1 MTRRHESELASH
13 GPSLPTF
20 LIILSDGP
28 RTWSAASLPHSLLA
42 FLCGLVL
49 FAAPLAP
56 HLGLAADAPTS
67 PRPNRDLPIGD
78 WLAAGELPT
87 ALRIADEL
95 DDPAEKSQILAEI
108 HADQLRRGDAEGA
121 AATARRMPLRE
132 ERGRLGAAGSRER
145 SRQGGASVADF
156 TDLIDLITST
166 VSPDSWDTVGGAGS
180 IKPYVS
186 GVFVDAT
193 GELKVNQR
201 QAGRDLAKLASAAR
215 VAELTGDMSQA
226 TPLRVV
232 ALRRLDA
239 AIAGHLAR
247 GELVPETMRRLAGL
261 RRIQRIF
268 LDEASGDIL
277 LAGPAGGWSVLPDG
291 RAQDPQTGE
300 PVLSLD
306 DLAVLIRALWTPPNR
321 QQAAGQFGCSINTRD
336 ANLKDLRDF
345 VVESTANGPLRPG
358 QLRGWVRQLQERLG
372 LQDVEVFGVPDH
384 SHVARVLV
392 EADYRMKLIGVGKL
406 EGGPGIPSYFELL
419 EQYKATKGLPLEALR
434 WWLTM
439 RYDAVLH
446 SADRRAFELVG
457 GGVLVQS
464 ENQFVNTQG
473 KHVPSGVAEPI
484 NRAFAENFTR
494 HYNDLARRDPVFAE
508 LRNVFDLALAVTLVR
523 EEDWLG
529 EQAAPLTAL
538 GPNGSFRPAVDVAP
552 RVVESVVAH
561 RVYNQ
566 TDIVVQVAG
575 GVQIDLPETVRER
588 ARPAA
593 KPVPQVLPEGERW
606 WWNVRA
612 TPRAD

>member
-13 GPSLPTF
+13 GPLLPTF
-20 LIILSDGP
+20 LTILSDGP

-215 VAELTGDMSQA
+215 VAELTGEMSQA

-232 ALRRLDA
+232 A
-239 AIAGHLAR
+239 
-247 GELVPETMRRLAGL
+247 
-261 RRIQRIF
+261 
-268 LDEASGDIL
+268 
-277 LAGPAGGWSVLPDG
+277 
-291 RAQDPQTGE
+291 
-300 PVLSLD
+300 
-306 DLAVLIRALWTPPNR
+306 
-321 QQAAGQFGCSINTRD
+321 
-336 ANLKDLRDF
+336 
-345 VVESTANGPLRPG
+345 
-358 QLRGWVRQLQERLG
+358 
-372 LQDVEVFGVPDH
+372 
-384 SHVARVLV
+384 
-392 EADYRMKLIGVGKL
+392 
-406 EGGPGIPSYFELL
+406 
-419 EQYKATKGLPLEALR
+419 
-434 WWLTM
+434 
-439 RYDAVLH
+439 
-446 SADRRAFELVG
+446 
-457 GGVLVQS
+457 
-464 ENQFVNTQG
+464 
-473 KHVPSGVAEPI
+473 
-484 NRAFAENFTR
+484 
-494 HYNDLARRDPVFAE
+494 
-508 LRNVFDLALAVTLVR
+508 
-523 EEDWLG
+523 
-529 EQAAPLTAL
+529 
-538 GPNGSFRPAVDVAP
+538 
-552 RVVESVVAH
+552 
-561 RVYNQ
+561 
-566 TDIVVQVAG
+566 
-575 GVQIDLPETVRER
+575 
-588 ARPAA
+588 
-593 KPVPQVLPEGERW
+593 
-606 WWNVRA
+606 
-612 TPRAD
+612 

>member
-1 MTRRHESELASH
+1 M
-13 GPSLPTF
+13 
-20 LIILSDGP
+20 IGP
-28 RTWSAASLPHSLLA
+28 RMPQAVFNAPSTPPALRHPAAIARVAPAPKRRGWLPLLGGIT
-42 FLCGLVL
+42 LISTL
-49 FAAPLAP
+49 FAANA
-56 HLGLAADAPTS
+56 GLAAEPPSTPQPSRDA
-67 PRPNRDLPIGD
+67 PIGD
-78 WLAAGELPT
+78 WLAAGELPS
-87 ALRIADEL
+87 ALSIADQVG
-95 DDPAEKSQILAEI
+95 DPAEKSRLLAAI
-108 HADQLRRGDAEGA
+108 HADQLRRGDTEGA
-121 AATARRMPLRE
+121 AATARKMPQRE

-166 VSPDSWDTVGGAGS
+166 VAPDSWDTVGGAGS
-180 IKPYVS
+180 VKPYVS

-201 QAGRDLAKLASAAR
+201 AAGRDLTKLASAAR
-215 VAELTGDMSQA
+215 VADLAGDMSQSV
-226 TPLRVV
+226 PMRVV

-239 AIAGHLAR
+239 AITSLHDR
-247 GELVPETMRRLAGL
+247 GELIPETMRRLAGL

-268 LDEASGDIL
+268 LDEATGDLL
-277 LAGPAGGWSVLPDG
+277 LAGPAGEWAVLPDG
-291 RAQDPQTGE
+291 RAQAPQTGE

-306 DLAVLIRALWTPPNR
+306 DLTVLIRALWSPPNR

-345 VVESTANGPLRPG
+345 VVESTAQGPLRPG

-372 LQDVEVFGVPDH
+372 LQDVEIFGVPAN

-392 EADYRMKLIGVGKL
+392 EADYRMKLIGVGQL

-419 EQYKATKGLPLEALR
+419 EQYKATRGLPLEALR

-439 RYDAVLH
+439 RYDAILH
-446 SADRRAFELVG
+446 TSDRRAFELVG

-464 ENQFVNTQG
+464 ENQFVSTQG

-494 HYNDLARRDPVFAE
+494 HYSDLARRDPIFAE
-508 LRNVFDLALAVTLVR
+508 LRNVFDLALAVTLAR
-523 EEDWLG
+523 EEGWLG
-529 EQAAPLTAL
+529 EQSAPLSAL
-538 GPNGSFRPAVDVAP
+538 GPNGTLRPAVDVAP

-575 GVQIDLPETVRER
+575 GVQIDLPDTLRSR
-588 ARPAA
+588 ARPTA
-593 KPVPQVLPEGERW
+593 KPVPQVRPEDDRW
-606 WWNVRA
+606 WWNVRD
-612 TPRAD
+612 PDRAP